1 MKWKI
6 VAINGYKECG
16 TRLVI
21 LLEIVMVI
29 PVKYQ
34 FHFKKQRVQS
44 WNYLDLS
51 CMQTVNLKAEAKTFH
66 YIDTDEI
73 PGFFSRENL
82 VSGEDTIFILHMW
95 RYHGCHGYFDSV
107 SAHRKR
113 ASQHLAIGVY
123 IINRILHA
131 RLRIRILSSTREIS
145 SWTRKDKIR
154 ILVGM

>member
-44 WNYLDLS
+44 
-51 CMQTVNLKAEAKTFH
+51 
-66 YIDTDEI
+66 
-73 PGFFSRENL
+73 
-82 VSGEDTIFILHMW
+82 
-95 RYHGCHGYFDSV
+95 
-107 SAHRKR
+107 
-113 ASQHLAIGVY
+113 
-123 IINRILHA
+123 
-131 RLRIRILSSTREIS
+131 
-145 SWTRKDKIR
+145 
-154 ILVGM
+154 